1 MLRSR
6 LNQAPCSVLHRGRMK
21 GCWRAKA
28 LKQSEKAWIKD
39 TRVSFTLY
47 LEPFVAL
54 TYPSLHVSQHRPS
67 PCLHLSCSSRPYSL
81 AGYFNE
87 HNLTKIKYSRGY
99 QEELNENV
107 NSKSSHDTFC
117 MLWKEML
124 KCHSEDCAAT
134 TTKKA
139 LLSYAA
145 RLCGVWKFSLWFHRL
160 PPDVM
165 GSLHGQKTR
174 SWSKLQ
180 TLNCL

>member
-124 KCHSEDCAAT
+124 KCLRT
-134 TTKKA
+134 VQPQPQKKLFCLTLPGCVEFESSPCGFISFLRMSWVPSTVRKHVA
-139 LLSYAA
+139 EANY
-145 RLCGVWKFSLWFHRL
+145 RL
-160 PPDVM
+160 
-165 GSLHGQKTR
+165 
-174 SWSKLQ
+174 
-180 TLNCL
+180 